1 MLVVTELI
9 VVSSTQCKE
18 VRYQN
23 LVSKRYACPF
33 CNAIFTVVVSLKA
46 STKEKEMEEKTIEM
60 MTVLLQQMNRMV
72 EGKNNSWKIIQ
83 IFVNDV
89 L

>member
-1 MLVVTELI
+1 MLVVIELI

-18 VRYQN
+18 VPYQN
-23 LVSKRYACPF
+23 LVSELYTCPF

-46 STKEKEMEEKTIEM
+46 STKEKEMEEKTMDM

-83 IFVNDV
+83 IFCK
-89 L
+89 

>member
-1 MLVVTELI
+1 
-9 VVSSTQCKE
+9 
-18 VRYQN
+18 
-23 LVSKRYACPF
+23 
-33 CNAIFTVVVSLKA
+33 
-46 STKEKEMEEKTIEM
+46 MEEKTIEM